1 MSLRLLVPFV
11 IRSTFDIAAE
21 LFFDAT
27 AAAWC
32 LGLRCWSRRFHF
44 TSACWPPPFSSTKE
58 IPVGWGPLAGLPWIP
73 PPRGRALPSST
84 NFVGT
89 STQAHLLVMS
99 LNVAEYNLGKVNIE
113 AKLVS
118 SFSSYT
124 GGSPLPLAGAR
135 RAYAV
140 ACLRFFAECCC
151 NSLLFAYHFVL
162 WFFHPPPSPS

>member
-1 MSLRLLVPFV
+1 MLGVTLLESEVPFH
-11 IRSTFDIAAE
+11 
-21 LFFDAT
+21 L
-27 AAAWC
+27 C
-32 LGLRCWSRRFHF
+32 LL
-44 TSACWPPPFSSTKE
+44 APPFSSSKE

-73 PPRGRALPSST
+73 PPRARALPSST

-135 RAYAV
+135 RDLLTQLLACGSSQSVV
-140 ACLRFFAECCC
+140 AIACCLRTILCFGF
-151 NSLLFAYHFVL
+151 SIR
-162 WFFHPPPSPS
+162 PPLPLEISAR